1 MKVAVYTIAKN
12 EEKHVKRWLES
23 AKGADYFLICDTGSE
38 DNTVQVAKDLGINVV
53 ECYVD
58 PFRFDVARNHALAS
72 LPKDIDWCI
81 ALDMDEMLTGDWRSE
96 LEKALADDVDR
107 PYYRFITDWNEDGS
121 PKHEFDGFR
130 IHRRK
135 NVYWHYPIHEVP
147 RTYGKKEV
155 TKKYD
160 IEVWHKPDKSKA
172 RSYYLP
178 MLEAAVEENPDARNL
193 YYLGREYYY
202 KENYE
207 KALEIFKRYV
217 ELSKFPAEK
226 GFALR
231 LMAKCDP
238 ENAEEHLTQGT
249 EVYQSREAVL
259 ALANFYYENKK
270 WKECN
275 YSAKVAF
282 GITNK
287 TTSFISESWAWG
299 HMAAD
304 LVAVSAWQLG
314 NYKEALKFGK
324 IAVKINPKD
333 ERLIKNLQFYQ
344 EKVNAN
350 TK

>member
-12 EEKHVKRWLES
+12 EEKHVKRWFES

-58 PFRFDVARNHALAS
+58 PFRFDVARNYSLAS

-81 ALDMDEMLTGDWRSE
+81 ALDMDEMLVGDWRSE
-96 LEKALADDVDR
+96 LEKVPDLVDR
-107 PYYRFITDWNEDGS
+107 PYYRFITDWNEDGT

-135 NVYWHYPIHEVP
+135 NVYWHYPVHEVP

-155 TKKYD
+155 VEKYN
-160 IEVWHKPDKSKA
+160 IEVWHKPDKTKA

-178 MLEAAVEENPDARNL
+178 MLEAAAEENPDARNL
-193 YYLGREYYY
+193 YYLAREYYY

-207 KALEIFKRYV
+207 KALEFFKRYV
-217 ELSKFPAEK
+217 EISKFPEEK

-238 ENAEEHLTQGT
+238 NNAEEYLMQGT
-249 EVYQSREAVL
+249 ESFQSRESVL
-259 ALANFYYENKK
+259 ALANFYYEKK
-270 WKECN
+270 RWKECN
-275 YSAKVAF
+275 YTAKIAF
-282 GITNK
+282 SIEKK
-287 TTSFISESWAWG
+287 TTGFISESWAWG

-304 LVAVSAWQLG
+304 LIAVSAWQL
-314 NYKEALKFGK
+314 NNWKEALKFGK

-333 ERLIKNLQFYQ
+333 ERLQKNLQFYQ